1 MITMLGVFLQNES
14 LLSCDGSPV
23 KKIINFKEIQYTGWV
38 IVMRAYVD
46 ARGIST
52 ATRGR
57 YIEGPYKQTHRKF
70 SSIYWGLL
78 LVFLVYLIICCFL
91 G

>member
-1 MITMLGVFLQNES
+1 MLHVHLRKKS
-14 LLSCDGSPV
+14 LLPCDGSSV

-38 IVMRAYVD
+38 IVMSEYVD
-46 ARGIST
+46 AREIST

-78 LVFLVYLIICCFL
+78 IVFLVYLVICCFL

>member
-1 MITMLGVFLQNES
+1 MITMLHVYLRKKS
-14 LLSCDGSPV
+14 LLPCDGSSV
-23 KKIINFKEIQYTGWV
+23 KKIIKFKQLQYTGWV
-38 IVMRAYVD
+38 IVISGYVD
-46 ARGIST
+46 AHEIST
-52 ATRGR
+52 TMRGR
-57 YIEGPYKQTHRKF
+57 YIERPYKQTHRKF

>member
-1 MITMLGVFLQNES
+1 MLLVHLRKKS
-14 LLSCDGSPV
+14 LLPCDGSSV
-23 KKIINFKEIQYTGWV
+23 IKIINFKEIQYIGWV
-38 IVMRAYVD
+38 IVMSGYVD
-46 ARGIST
+46 APEIST
-52 ATRGR
+52 APRGR
-57 YIEGPYKQTHRKF
+57 YIEGPYKQKHRKF

>member
-1 MITMLGVFLQNES
+1 MITMSHVYLQKKS
-14 LLSCDGSPV
+14 LLPCDGSSV
-23 KKIINFKEIQYTGWV
+23 KRIINFKEIQFIGWV
-38 IVMRAYVD
+38 IVMSGYVD
-46 ARGIST
+46 APGIPT
-52 ATRGR
+52 APRRR

-78 LVFLVYLIICCFL
+78 LVFLVYLVFCCFL

>member
-1 MITMLGVFLQNES
+1 MITVLHVHPPNKS
-14 LLSCDGSPV
+14 LLPCDGSPV
-23 KKIINFKEIQYTGWV
+23 KKIIKFNEIQDSGWV
-38 IVMRAYVD
+38 IVMRGYVD

-52 ATRGR
+52 VTRGR
-57 YIEGPYKQTHRKF
+57 YIEGSYKQTHRKF